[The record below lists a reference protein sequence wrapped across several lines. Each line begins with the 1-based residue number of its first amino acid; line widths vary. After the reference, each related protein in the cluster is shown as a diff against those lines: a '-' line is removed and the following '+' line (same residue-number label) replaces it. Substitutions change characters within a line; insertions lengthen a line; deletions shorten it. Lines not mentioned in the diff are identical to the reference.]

1 MKKIIKIIAL
11 LLLLAAGTA
20 GYARFIEPNML
31 TTRHITTKAPETTSR
46 FRIIFFTDTHF
57 GTLYSSDNVAKIV
70 EEINRQNPD
79 IVLFGGDL
87 FDNYA
92 RDRSSLDL
100 ELIQT
105 QFRNIKAAYGKYAV
119 FGNHDYGGGASRI
132 YEDFMT
138 QSEFTV
144 LRGDSVYL
152 DALDITIAGFDDYLL
167 GSPTPS
173 DYIFTDDSFHLL
185 LSHEPVVSTQIE
197 ASGTNFLFAGHTHGG
212 QVTIPGLTERI
223 MPAGCGQFVKGLYSA
238 EEIGS
243 SSQLTMYTS
252 SGIGTTKYPVRF
264 MNVPEIIV
272 LDVN

>member
-1 MKKIIKIIAL
+1 MKKVIKITLL
-11 LLLLAAGTA
+11 LLLLAAGIA

-31 TTRHITTKAPETTSR
+31 TTRHITTTAPETASR
-46 FRIIFFTDTHF
+46 FRAIFFTDTHF
-57 GTLYSSDNVAKIV
+57 GALYSSENVVKIV
-70 EEINRQNPD
+70 EKINSQNPD

-92 RDRSSLDL
+92 RDNSSLDL

-105 QFRNIKAAYGKYAV
+105 QFRNIKAVHGKFAV

-138 QSEFTV
+138 QSGFTV
-144 LRGDSVYL
+144 LRSDSVYL
-152 DALDITIAGFDDYLL
+152 DTLDITVAGFDDYLL
-167 GSPTPS
+167 GSSTPA
-173 DYIFTDDSFHLL
+173 DYVFTDDSFHLL
-185 LSHEPVVSTQIE
+185 LSHEPVVSNELE
-197 ASGTNFLFAGHTHGG
+197 ASGTSFLFAGHTHGG
-212 QVTIPGLTERI
+212 QVTVPGLTEKL
-223 MPAGCGQFVKGLYSA
+223 MPPGCGQFVKGLYSA
-238 EEIGS
+238 GEIGS

-264 MNVPEIIV
+264 LNVPEIIV